1 MTKKRILVLILA
13 LMMIISSTA
22 CRSSGNQSEAT
33 EGKQTKAEVED
44 KQDDNNAASPE
55 ESESP
60 EAGSDNYK
68 IAIYT
73 GTVSQGEEEYQAAQK
88 MVDKYGSDKIIH
100 ATYPDNFSSEVEQV
114 IQGVL
119 QLASDE
125 DVKAII
131 FVQAVP
137 GAAAAIDKVRETNPD
152 MLFIS
157 GVVAEDPEVMAE
169 KSDICLLVDELSMGR
184 TIPEKAQE
192 MGATRL
198 LHYSFPRHLGYTTIA
213 ARRQIMI
220 DTCEEL
226 GIEFIDVEAPD
237 PTGDSGM
244 SGAQQFIVE
253 DVKKKIE
260 EYGPDTAFFSTNCG
274 LQEPLIREVL
284 QGGAIYPQQCC
295 PSPYHA
301 YPAALNIDVKG
312 HEGDVQY
319 MLTSLQEK
327 LSEAGQENRMSTW
340 GIPVNM
346 LMVEAGVDYAIDFCE
361 AKITDRNDTAA
372 LQKAVDKVSDDYNAG
387 DIVMSNYIT
396 EDDKELDNFYLLLAP
411 YVDFSQ
417 PID

>member
-1 MTKKRILVLILA
+1 MAKRIIVVLLA
-13 LMMIISSTA
+13 LMMVLSVVA
-22 CRSSGNQSEAT
+22 CRGSDEPDTTTPPASEPGAT
-33 EGKQTKAEVED
+33 DPVDDPED
-44 KQDDNNAASPE
+44 PE
-55 ESESP
+55 EP
-60 EAGSDNYK
+60 EEPSDPETGDDYK

-88 MVDKYGSDKIIH
+88 MIEKYGADKIVH

-125 DVKAII
+125 KVKAIV

-137 GAAAAIDKVRETNPD
+137 GTAAAIDKVRETNPD
-152 MLFIS
+152 MLFVT
-157 GVVAEDPEVMAE
+157 GVVAEDPAVISE
-169 KSDICLLVDELSMGR
+169 KSDIAMLVDELSMGR
-184 TIPEKAQE
+184 TIPEEAAR

-226 GIEFIDVEAPD
+226 GIEFMDVEAPD

-253 DVKKKIE
+253 DVPKKIE
-260 EYGPDTAFFSTNCG
+260 QYGADTAFFSTNCG

-284 QGGAIYPQQCC
+284 KGGAIYPQQCC

-301 YPAALNIDVKG
+301 YPAALNIDVTG
-312 HEGDVQY
+312 HEGDVKY
-319 MLTSLQEK
+319 MLKSIQEK
-327 LSEAGQENRMSTW
+327 LLDAGQEERMSTW
-340 GIPVNM
+340 GVPANM
-346 LMVEAGVDYAIDFCE
+346 LMLEAGVEYAIEYSEGVFTERHNPE
-361 AKITDRNDTAA
+361 ALERAIK
-372 LQKAVDKVSDDYNAG
+372 KVSAEYQAG
-387 DIVMSNYIT
+387 EIVLSNYVT
-396 EDDKELDNFYLLLAP
+396 EDDTELDNFYLLLAP
-411 YVDFSQ
+411 FVDFSQ
-417 PID
+417 DIE